1 MGSRLTHRLSGLRR
15 RSQRA
20 LTTDRLSTVLDIAG
34 TALIVIGIQQILG
47 NGAACIAAGLAA
59 IAASFSMTKGGK
71 P

>member
-1 MGSRLTHRLSGLRR
+1 M
-15 RSQRA
+15 
-20 LTTDRLSTVLDIAG
+20 TTDRLSTVLDIAG